1 VLRWLLRIAA
11 ALVLLLLVALGVGWG
26 LMRASLPALDGQV
39 PAASLG
45 AAVTVERDALGT
57 PTVRGATRADVAFGL
72 GFAHGQDRFFQMD
85 LSRRLAAGELSELF
99 GPVALEQDRA
109 ARRYRFREVA
119 RQVLAD
125 ATPEQRAVVSAY
137 TRGVNA
143 ALAGLQ
149 SRPFEY
155 WVLRSKPVDW
165 REEDSVLVVHAMW
178 WDLQHNSILA
188 EQRRRKIQAQAPAA
202 LREFLYPRGTP
213 WDAPNQPL
221 GPPPAEPRVPTAAE
235 FDLRALLARKPAAAA
250 TSSSFDAGEARL
262 ASAGR
267 EPLVGS
273 NNWAVSGA
281 HSTSGSALVV
291 NDMHLGLRVPAVWY
305 RARLLVSEP
314 KSELIGVTLPG
325 VPALVAGSNTQ
336 IAWGFTNSYGDWA
349 DGRYLPCSSNELTT
363 VTESIKIKGEAA
375 QALTIRVPTDAAI
388 AHAVVTQESDDGS
401 ECYLVAWSA
410 RARGATTFAIF
421 DFERAE
427 SVEQALTLAP
437 SVGIPHQN
445 LLVGDR
451 SGRIAWSILGRVP
464 RGEDAERL
472 WRAIEWRDAA
482 DHPRLVD
489 PDAGRLWSANARAV
503 DGPLEG
509 VVGSDEVATGVSY
522 DFGARAKQIRDGLLA
537 LEKPATP
544 ADMLA
549 IQLDDRAVLLQ
560 RWRDFLIKLLDD
572 SAIAEDKR
580 RGVVRKLLESW
591 TARASADAVGYRFV
605 RKFNDRLTDSMW
617 SAFLQAFA
625 MEPGKV
631 GPPRSFESVIW
642 LLVNEQPAHF
652 LPPTHEN
659 WRAFLLGEL
668 DAVIDTAA
676 KECATLEQCSWGAAT
691 PVRVRH
697 PLSRALTPLA
707 GLLDMPTVELAGDND
722 MPRVQGGAFGAS
734 ERFAVSPGHEA
745 DAYLQI
751 AGGQSGHPL
760 SPYYRAG
767 FDDWAR
773 GVPTPFL
780 PGPAQHKLE
789 LIPSS
794 AR

>member
-1 VLRWLLRIAA
+1 VRRWLLRIAA
-11 ALVLLLLVALGVGWG
+11 GIVVLLLVALGVGWG

-39 PAASLG
+39 PAAGLG

-99 GPVALEQDRA
+99 GRVALEQDRA
-109 ARRYRFREVA
+109 ARRYRFRDVA
-119 RQVLAD
+119 RQVVAD
-125 ATPEQRAVVSAY
+125 ATPEQREVVSAY
-137 TRGVNA
+137 ARGVNA
-143 ALAGLQ
+143 GVASLG

-155 WVLRSKPVDW
+155 WVLRSKPVEW
-165 REEDSVLVVHAMW
+165 RAEDSVLVVHAMW

-188 EQRRRKIQAQAPAA
+188 EQRRRKILATAPPA

-221 GPPPAEPRVPTAAE
+221 EPSPAEPRVPTAAE
-235 FDLRALLARKPAAAA
+235 FDLSRVLLEKAPPDTGPKLKVLRVTTTP
-250 TSSSFDAGEARL
+250 
-262 ASAGR
+262 R
-267 EPLVGS
+267 EPFVGS
-273 NNWAVSGA
+273 NNWAVAGA
-281 HSTSGSALVV
+281 HSASGSALIV

-305 RARLLVSEP
+305 RARLLVGEP
-314 KSELIGVTLPG
+314 KNELIGVTLPG
-325 VPALVAGSNTQ
+325 VPALVAGSNRR
-336 IAWGFTNSYGDWA
+336 IAWGFTNSYGDWS
-349 DGRYLPCSSNELTT
+349 DGRYLPCNSRELAT
-363 VTESIKIKGEAA
+363 VSERIRIKGETAET
-375 QALTIRVPTDAAI
+375 LSIRVPRDPAL
-388 AHAVVTQESDDGS
+388 AHAVVTQESDNGR

-410 RARGATTFAIF
+410 RARGATTFAIL
-421 DFERAE
+421 DFERAA
-427 SVEQALTLAP
+427 SVDQALALAA

-489 PDAGRLWSANARAV
+489 PEVGRLWSANARAV
-503 DGPLEG
+503 DGPLEA

-537 LEKPATP
+537 LQKPATP

-549 IQLDDRAVLLQ
+549 IQLDDRALLLQ
-560 RWRDFLIKLLDD
+560 RWRDFLIQLLDEN
-572 SAIAEDKR
+572 AIAEDER
-580 RGVVRKLLESW
+580 RGVVLKLLASW
-591 TARASADAVGYRFV
+591 TPRASADAVGYRFV
-605 RKFNDRLTDSMW
+605 RRFNDRLSGSMW
-617 SAFLQAFA
+617 SAFLRAFA

-642 LLVNEQPAHF
+642 LLANERPLHF
-652 LPPTHEN
+652 LPPPHAD

-668 DAVIDTAA
+668 DAVIDDAA
-676 KECATLEQCSWGAAT
+676 KECPSMEECTWGAAT

-697 PLSRALTPLA
+697 PLSGALKPLA
-707 GLLDMPTVELAGDND
+707 GLLDMPTLELAGDND

-767 FDDWAR
+767 FDEWAQ